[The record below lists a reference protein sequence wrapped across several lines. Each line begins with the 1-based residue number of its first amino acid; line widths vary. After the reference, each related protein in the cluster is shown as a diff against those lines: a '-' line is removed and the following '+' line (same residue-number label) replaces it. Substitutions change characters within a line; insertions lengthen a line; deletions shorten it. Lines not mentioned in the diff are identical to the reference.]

1 MNAEL
6 SRASKSS
13 LPELAKQILRD
24 MGMNPD
30 DVHRDLKK
38 QVKQQNVKTRESL
51 TIHLYHCNHLGTPVA
66 LINEQGSIDW
76 AIELDAWGNTVNEY
90 HANPNHPIEQPIR
103 MQGQQLDP
111 ESGLFYN
118 RHRFYDPQLGR
129 YLNQDPIGLAGGFN
143 VTAYPTDPVNQV
155 DPLGLEQGTL
165 TDRGYPSPPVNAS
178 VFTDTR
184 GQSTLFWDP
193 YKKEAY
199 QFDTRNTVAPS
210 SKPGAGGAYSGKF
223 TYCERIPASNEKK
236 SREYGTTKW
245 RTTDERSRWVHGGGT
260 GLKDPRAARQ
270 GWKPTLGCTRA
281 QNEDVEKLCAMSEQY
296 LKDHPGAKIN
306 YARY

>member
-38 QVKQQNVKTRESL
+38 QVKQQKVKTRESL

-66 LINEQGSIDW
+66 LINEQGIVDW

-103 MQGQQLDP
+103 MQGQQLDA

-118 RHRFYDPQLGR
+118 RHRFYDPTLGR
-129 YLNQDPIGLAGGFN
+129 YLNQDPIGLQGGRNFYSYAQN
-143 VTAYPTDPVNQV
+143 PLSTI
-155 DPLGLEQGTL
+155 DPLGLEGCVVNFP
-165 TDRGYPSPPVNAS
+165 DYPIEMPMAKPAHGLVVIAALLP
-178 VFTDTR
+178 TTR
-184 GQSTLFWDP
+184 
-193 YKKEAY
+193 
-199 QFDTRNTVAPS
+199 
-210 SKPGAGGAYSGKF
+210 PGAHPILSMVD
-223 TYCERIPASNEKK
+223 TP
-236 SREYGTTKW
+236 
-245 RTTDERSRWVHGGGT
+245 H
-260 GLKDPRAARQ
+260 LKETWAF
-270 GWKPTLGCTRA
+270 
-281 QNEDVEKLCAMSEQY
+281 
-296 LKDHPGAKIN
+296 N
-306 YARY
+306 YRKRKGIYVRLICQT